1 MLLENKKTNINFFK
15 SEPILPKENSKIFQL
30 FHNLLTVF
38 MKILSSFRFIH
49 FIGFVASTLCFLL
62 VINYMQG
69 SEARQKLK
77 MQELNFTQQQIIHK
91 QKLAH
96 DAASLLAL
104 EAKKQED
111 IAKNI
116 LQTKIATIKNMSP
129 NHFNK
134 ILAHLEALRLKEV
147 DKLLE
152 LYWTVEYINKKDT
165 PLDMDFS
172 SKKIRSTIQTVNNF
186 YYKRKNEMNQA
197 FNAIKNNQIELI
209 EITHDNQN
217 SVEKIIV
224 WDNLTSIQSFL
235 LMDETNS
242 ILAIGWQYLK
252 TPEGLVKFL
261 KENKQLIADSRSML
275 E

>member
-1 MLLENKKTNINFFK
+1 MCQNF
-15 SEPILPKENSKIFQL
+15 
-30 FHNLLTVF
+30 V
-38 MKILSSFRFIH
+38 
-49 FIGFVASTLCFLL
+49 
-62 VINYMQG
+62 
-69 SEARQKLK
+69 
-77 MQELNFTQQQIIHK
+77 
-91 QKLAH
+91 
-96 DAASLLAL
+96 
-104 EAKKQED
+104 
-111 IAKNI
+111 
-116 LQTKIATIKNMSP
+116 
-129 NHFNK
+129 
-134 ILAHLEALRLKEV
+134 
-147 DKLLE
+147 
-152 LYWTVEYINKKDT
+152 
-165 PLDMDFS
+165 
-172 SKKIRSTIQTVNNF
+172 
-186 YYKRKNEMNQA
+186 EMNQA